1 MISGANEVS
10 APPNAA
16 EPPMKG
22 AVSLPYHDVPRRR
35 WTRLIFPF
43 LLLAVGITAWRSDPQ
58 AWKQLRLATFG
69 GTASDEVQVDKIPS
83 STSKPTSDAF
93 AGKGEIDVDG
103 GLLQLFP
110 LAYGEIED
118 VLVRVDQKV
127 RVGDPLLRV
136 RNRAGALVIEEGKQG
151 VTFAEI
157 ELDKAKRAP
166 EDLQKQIQLVDLA
179 IQAEERLVG
188 VAQRN
193 FDHLKTISQQVSEE
207 SVRTASDAVAVSKQR
222 LDAKRLDRERL
233 NLRRPQDD
241 VRQAAAALE
250 KARIKLAEAIEEAD
264 RFTLRA
270 RQPGKIVRVSA
281 SVGETFTPSA
291 REPAVLL
298 CPDKP
303 WIVRCEIEQEF
314 AGRVQPGMNVEV
326 LDDATGE
333 RIGEGVVD
341 RLSAVFAPRRQPVD
355 DSRLHNDFR
364 TMEVVV
370 VLKTDHE
377 RLRIGQH
384 VRAIFRPAT
393 SAVRSPGST

>member
-1 MISGANEVS
+1 VS
-10 APPNAA
+10 VSPKAA
-16 EPPMKG
+16 EPPTKS
-22 AVSLPYHDVPRRR
+22 AVSLPYHEVPKRR

-43 LLLAVGITAWRSDPQ
+43 LLLAVGIAAWRSDPQ
-58 AWKQLRLATFG
+58 TWKQFRLATLG
-69 GTASDEVQVDKIPS
+69 GTASDEVQVEKHSPS
-83 STSKPTSDAF
+83 SAKSVDDAF
-93 AGKGEIDVDG
+93 AGKGEIDVEG
-103 GLLQLFP
+103 GLLRLSP
-110 LAYGEIED
+110 LAYGEIEE
-118 VLVRVDQKV
+118 VSVRVDQRV

-136 RNRAGALVIEEGKQG
+136 RNKAGSLLIEEAKQG
-151 VTFAEI
+151 VAFAEI
-157 ELDKAKRAP
+157 ELDKAKRSP

-193 FDHLKTISQQVSEE
+193 LDHLRTLSQQVSEE
-207 SVRTASDAVAVSKQR
+207 SVRTASDAVAVAKQR
-222 LDAKRLDRERL
+222 LDAKRLERERL

-241 VRQAAAALE
+241 VRLAEAALE
-250 KARIKLAEAIEEAD
+250 KARIKLAEATEDAD
-264 RFTLRA
+264 RSILRA
-270 RQPGKIVRVSA
+270 RQPGKIVRVNA
-281 SVGETFTPSA
+281 NVGETFTPSA
-291 REPAVLL
+291 REPAVVL

-314 AGRVQPGMNVEV
+314 AGRVRVGMNVEV

-333 RIGEGVVD
+333 RVGEGVVD
-341 RLSAVFAPRRQPVD
+341 RLSTVFAPRRQPVD

-377 RLRIGQH
+377 SLRIGQH

-393 SAVRSPGST
+393 RAVRSPGSA